1 MLTPLEKEAQLTQE
15 AHRLYGLLKS
25 VSKTK
30 AAKWTFEDC
39 LAAAPYV
46 LAINR
51 FKIQQAVSS
60 INHLHSPFG
69 VLQYH

>member
-46 LAINR
+46 LAILSL
-51 FKIQQAVSS
+51 IH
-60 INHLHSPFG
+60 I
-69 VLQYH
+69 